1 MKSMVQPA
9 HAIAIANPTANV
21 RCMRAQHSRK
31 NRLRQAGFSLIEV
44 LVTMLILAFGL
55 LGVAGL
61 LVGGVS
67 NAAGSESFS
76 KASQLAADMADRI
89 RANPAV
95 ALSATSEY
103 ITAYSDSI
111 PTSPTTIAM
120 QDKKAWME
128 ALAAQLP
135 KGKGR
140 IYNTVASG
148 ARQFNIEIRWSK
160 CFGTLGD
167 ADRTTGTNNCTDNP
181 DAAFRTFN
189 YEMRL

>member
-1 MKSMVQPA
+1 MMVFTPR
-9 HAIAIANPTANV
+9 IRPTSALTA
-21 RCMRAQHSRK
+21 RQCCSR
-31 NRLRQAGFSLIEV
+31 QSGFSLIEV

-67 NAAGSESFS
+67 NAASSEAFS
-76 KASQLAADMADRI
+76 KANQLAADMADRI

-103 ITAYSDSI
+103 ITTYTDAV
-111 PTSPTTIAM
+111 PTSPTTIAL

-135 KGKGR
+135 LGKGR
-140 IYNTVASG
+140 IYNTISSG
-148 ARQFNIEIRWSK
+148 QRQVNIEVRWSK
-160 CFGTLGD
+160 CFGTLSD

-189 YEMRL
+189 YELRL

>member
-1 MKSMVQPA
+1 MKIMASSGNFASLSAAPDRQVCA
-9 HAIAIANPTANV
+9 
-21 RCMRAQHSRK
+21 
-31 NRLRQAGFSLIEV
+31 RQAGFSLIEV

-67 NAAGSESFS
+67 NAASSESFS

-89 RANPAV
+89 RANPAA
-95 ALSATSEY
+95 ALSSTSEY
-103 ITAYSDSI
+103 ITTYSDSVPVS
-111 PTSPTTIAM
+111 PTSIAL

-135 KGKGR
+135 LGKGR
-140 IYNTVASG
+140 IYNTVSG
-148 ARQFNIEIRWSK
+148 GQRQVNIEVRWSK
-160 CFGTLGD
+160 CFGTLSD

-181 DAAFRTFN
+181 DAAYRTFN
-189 YEMRL
+189 YELRL